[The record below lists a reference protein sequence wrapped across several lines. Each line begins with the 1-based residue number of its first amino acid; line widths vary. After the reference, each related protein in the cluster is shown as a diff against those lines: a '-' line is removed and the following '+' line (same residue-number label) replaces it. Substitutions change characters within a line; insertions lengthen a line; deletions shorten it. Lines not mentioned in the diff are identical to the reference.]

1 MKTCGKIH
9 ETLIS
14 RKSNNGTL
22 YLVLLYQKSGQAI
35 MLCFTNCLDFFSCF
49 FFFQLWCCDICSQ
62 PVETSWGRFWFY
74 CISQPKLSQT
84 WSVYCAFHCQFKLRV
99 SFNPLALRG
108 DYHGT
113 SPYNTHTLSCKQ
125 VLRKFQLIR
134 KKLLKLS
141 GSLKHHLV
149 YSVLRPRHW
158 NKCCKTVHHSPA

>member
-1 MKTCGKIH
+1 MVKPSCYVSQI
-9 ETLIS
+9 
-14 RKSNNGTL
+14 
-22 YLVLLYQKSGQAI
+22 VL
-35 MLCFTNCLDFFSCF
+35 TFFLPF
-49 FFFQLWCCDICSQ
+49 FFNFDAVSDICSQ

-84 WSVYCAFHCQFKLRV
+84 WSVHRQFKLRV
-99 SFNPLALRG
+99 SFNSLTLRG

-134 KKLLKLS
+134 EKLLKLS

-149 YSVLRPRHW
+149 YSVLQPRHW
-158 NKCCKTVHHSPA
+158 NKCYKTVHHSSA